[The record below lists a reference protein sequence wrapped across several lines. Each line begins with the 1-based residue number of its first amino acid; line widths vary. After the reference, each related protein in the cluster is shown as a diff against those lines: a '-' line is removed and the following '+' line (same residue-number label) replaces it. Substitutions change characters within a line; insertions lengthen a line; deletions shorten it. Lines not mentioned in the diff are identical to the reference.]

1 MSVVRKRGEQDLPL
15 ERSVPDLPDS
25 RGATGYAEI
34 LQALQALRAGDFGF
48 RMSDDRGGVSGEIA
62 ETFNHIVAISGAMAM
77 ELATASDQFRKKGRI
92 RGRARFHDAEG
103 AWAQCAES
111 INALIDEL
119 NRPVVAALSE
129 AQQMDLQRTN
139 AELKEKARQL
149 SEQMKEVEY
158 KNREIEAARNALE
171 QKAEQLVLSSRYKSE
186 FLANMSHELRTPLN
200 SLLIL
205 AQLLAE
211 NAAGNLTAKQ
221 VEYAQTICISGN
233 DLLAV
238 INDILD
244 LSKIESGTV
253 TLSVSAE
260 SLADV
265 REYVERAFRQVAH
278 DRGLAFSIAMDKNL
292 PPAIRTDMK
301 RLRQILQNLLSNAFK
316 FTLQGSVSLRIASAS
331 SGWKQTGASLDDA
344 QSVVAFSVTDTGI
357 GIAEDKQQIIFEA
370 FRQADGTTSRQFEG
384 TGLGLS
390 ISSELAR
397 LLGGEIRVDSTLGKG
412 STFTLYLPAACDT
425 ESGVREASASQAIAD
440 EQATDEQG
448 GAIEPPLTVSLA
460 AAENAEILDQ
470 LDDRDRIRPGDRV
483 VLIVVDDAP
492 CAAKLL
498 HKVREQGFK
507 ALRAANAH
515 TALALANEYMPNAVA
530 VDIKDRNTGGWAIM
544 NLLKQDP
551 DTRHIPVN
559 ILHVDDQQRSF
570 ACMCALGIV
579 NTPSREE
586 TLREALDRLRPF
598 MGHEPGALLIAAGS
612 KPQREAMTA
621 AVAKEG
627 LQITSVGT
635 GKQALKILRKT
646 AIDCAILGQS
656 LVDMPE
662 FIRGLVQTPG
672 IAQAFI
678 VIHSTHGHAV
688 GRETGNSCELA
699 EILWLKRASSADA
712 VLEETA
718 LCLHQ
723 AIKEMPPGHRRPL
736 PSMRKSVPALRG
748 RKVLVVDDDIRNIF
762 ALTGALE
769 QQGMTVLNAE
779 SGPDGIEMLKSNP
792 DIDIVLMDIMMPE
805 QDGYETMRLI
815 RGLPEL
821 QAVPIIGVTAKAMK
835 GDREKCIEAG
845 ATDYIAKPVNV
856 EKLLSLMRMWIAA

>member
-1 MSVVRKRGEQDLPL
+1 MR
-15 ERSVPDLPDS
+15 DS
-25 RGATGYAEI
+25 PEVNGNAEI
-34 LQALQALRAGDFGF
+34 LRALHALGAGDFDKRLSTGH
-48 RMSDDRGGVSGEIA
+48 GGVSGAIA
-62 ETFNHIVAISGAMAM
+62 EAFNHVARLSGAMAT
-77 ELATASDQFRKKGRI
+77 ELARVSDQLRKDGRI
-92 RGRARFHDAEG
+92 GQRARIDGAEG
-103 AWAQCAES
+103 AWARCAQS
-111 INALIDEL
+111 INALIDEFA
-119 NRPVVAALSE
+119 RPASDALSE
-129 AQQMDLQRTN
+129 AQQRDLQRTN

-149 SEQMKEVEY
+149 SEQMQEVEY

-171 QKAEQLVLSSRYKSE
+171 QKAEQLLLSSRYKSE

-211 NAAGNLTAKQ
+211 NASGNLTPKQ

-253 TLSVSAE
+253 TLSVSSE

-265 REYVERAFRQVAH
+265 KEYVERAFRQVAH
-278 DRGLAFSIAMDKNL
+278 DRGLTFTIAMDRDL
-292 PPAIRTDMK
+292 PLGIRTDMK

-316 FTLQGSVSLRIASAS
+316 FTLQGGVALRIAGATG
-331 SGWKQTGASLDDA
+331 GWKQTGGSLDQA

-412 STFTLYLPAACDT
+412 STFTLYLPAAFDS
-425 ESGVREASASQAIAD
+425 ESGAHEASAMRESV
-440 EQATDEQG
+440 EQTRQEQT
-448 GAIEPPLTVSLA
+448 GAREPRQIVSIVPDDS
-460 AAENAEILDQ
+460 AEGFEQ
-470 LDDRDRIRPGDRV
+470 RDDRDRIRPGDRV
-483 VLIVVDDAP
+483 VLIVADDSQ
-492 CAAKLL
+492 CAVRLPQL
-498 HKVREQGFK
+498 VREQGFK
-507 ALRAANAH
+507 VLRAANAH
-515 TALALANEYMPNAVA
+515 TALALANEYMPNAVT
-530 VDIKDRNTGGWAIM
+530 VDIKNRNTGGWAIM

-559 ILHVDDQQRSF
+559 ILYVDDQQRSF

-579 NTPSREE
+579 NTPSRED
-586 TLREALDRLRPF
+586 TLREALGRLPPF
-598 MGHEPGALLIAAGS
+598 RGHEARTLLVAAGS
-612 KPQREAMTA
+612 RPQREALSA
-621 AVAKEG
+621 AVAGAG
-627 LQITSVGT
+627 LQVISVGT
-635 GKQALKILRKT
+635 GKQALKVLRKT
-646 AIDCAILGQS
+646 AIDCAIVSQS
-656 LVDMPE
+656 LVDLPD
-662 FIRGLVQTPG
+662 FIRDLVLSPSVVQT
-672 IAQAFI
+672 FI
-678 VIHSTHGHAV
+678 VLHSSLGHAAS
-688 GRETGNSCELA
+688 RDTAESRELA
-699 EILWLKRASSADA
+699 EILWLKRALSADA
-712 VLEETA
+712 ILAETA

-736 PSMRKSVPALRG
+736 ASMRKSVPALDG

-779 SGPDGIEMLKSNP
+779 SGPDGIETLKANP

-805 QDGYETMRLI
+805 QDGYETMRVI
-815 RGLPEL
+815 RGLPEF
-821 QAVPIIGVTAKAMK
+821 QAIPIIGVTAKAMK

-856 EKLLSLMRMWIAA
+856 EKLLSLMRMWIAG